1 MDSIN
6 AVMINKKKD
15 SDESSLSFKT
25 SDIPSKDKNFQR
37 LRTLML
43 LFFWSYHQIT
53 KNQNHSVDDKAQISA
68 GLKD

>member
-25 SDIPSKDKNFQR
+25 SDIPSKDKK
-37 LRTLML
+37 
-43 LFFWSYHQIT
+43 SP
-53 KNQNHSVDDKAQISA
+53 KN
-68 GLKD
+68 